1 MNEELSKLLEKRAVV
16 NKEIFELEQKSYFVI
31 AYKRFKNSKQYKEY
45 KELKKILLDN
55 DSEYN
60 EEISKRLSYL
70 EKYGPVNDIIYLNN
84 HCKEV
89 EIYRE
94 LREIRELIDNK
105 IEYERLNNNQQSLED
120 VQLLDKILNLSKIE
134 KYTNTLFINK

>member
-16 NKEIFELEQKSYFVI
+16 N
-31 AYKRFKNSKQYKEY
+31 KEY